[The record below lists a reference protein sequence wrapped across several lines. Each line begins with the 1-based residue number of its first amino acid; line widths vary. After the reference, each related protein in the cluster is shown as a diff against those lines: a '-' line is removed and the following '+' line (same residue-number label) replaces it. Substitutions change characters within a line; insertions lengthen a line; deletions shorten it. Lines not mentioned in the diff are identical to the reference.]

1 MQTKSKLNTYFL
13 AGLITLV
20 PIVVTIF
27 VATFIIR
34 TLYRMVSLP
43 FLSILEYDVFGMEII
58 VFFAGLGIT
67 VIVIVLTGA
76 LTFNL
81 LGRRLLGFWEN
92 IISKVPLINSIYTGT
107 KQLVKTMSFTKKN
120 SFSRVVL
127 VEYPKKD
134 VYSIGFAIKESFYK
148 IREAASEKDMLT
160 VFVPT
165 TPNPTSG
172 LLIMVPSKNAMPLDI
187 TVEDAFKLIISGG
200 IVIPEN

>member
-1 MQTKSKLNTYFL
+1 MKTKSKLNTYFL
-13 AGLITLV
+13 AGLITLM
-20 PIVVTIF
+20 PIVVTVF

-34 TLYRMVSLP
+34 SLYRMVRLP
-43 FLSILEYDVFGMEII
+43 FLSILEYDIPGMKII

-81 LGRRLLGFWEN
+81 LGRRLIGFWEN
-92 IISKVPLINSIYTGT
+92 IISKVPLINSIYTGV
-107 KQLVKTMSFTKKN
+107 KQLVETMSVTKKS

-134 VYSIGFAIKESFYK
+134 VYSLGFITKESSSK
-148 IREAASEKDMLT
+148 IREAAAEKKMVT
-160 VFVPT
+160 VIIPT

-172 LLIMVPSKNAMPLDI
+172 LLIMIPAQNAKPLDI
-187 TVEDAFKLIISGG
+187 TIEEAFKFIISGG
-200 IVIPEN
+200 IVASED